1 MKNDLKI
8 PMVCELQRN
17 RLGSYKELK
26 VFVNFN
32 SIMIKYSFIVLYI
45 EKREKRKNNILTIN
59 TFICHSIIIYHDK
72 IN

>member
-45 EKREKRKNNILTIN
+45 EKREKRKKKYTNNKHLYMSFN
-59 TFICHSIIIYHDK
+59 Y
-72 IN
+72 NLL